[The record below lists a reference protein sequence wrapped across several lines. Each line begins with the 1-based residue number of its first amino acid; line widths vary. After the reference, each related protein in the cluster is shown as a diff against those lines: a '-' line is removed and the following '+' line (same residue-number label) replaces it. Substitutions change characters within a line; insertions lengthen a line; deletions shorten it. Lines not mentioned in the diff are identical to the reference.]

1 MGMNPCCCSLQSGV
15 KAIAIFGMVKS
26 TFLLVISIIALV
38 SGIILINHGGSRSS
52 ASEET
57 DSHRREIAAAVGVVA
72 VIVACFIIA
81 ICLIYFALA
90 VLLWKA
96 AQNRNEKYSRIWL
109 IITCILW
116 VLALFQLFW
125 LLSSGGRF
133 DISLTSLQL
142 LLDIYFIWV
151 VMAFR
156 KELLEQEA
164 QGFVVAGGGGNAES
178 GPSSSYKMEQ

>member
-1 MGMNPCCCSLQSGV
+1 M
-15 KAIAIFGMVKS
+15 
-26 TFLLVISIIALV
+26 
-38 SGIILINHGGSRSS
+38 
-52 ASEET
+52 
-57 DSHRREIAAAVGVVA
+57 A

-96 AQNRNEKYSRIWL
+96 AQNVGLLLHICKNDKVENDFFYRIYFQRNEKYSRIWL